1 MADARAA
8 EAMQRIITLLQVLA
22 EHPVQGV
29 PVDALLDQV
38 GGYTGKPDSQR
49 DMLGRDLR
57 HLRRVGCVIDNV
69 AGEGADAQY
78 VLRPGDDRVRV
89 TFEPAQLF
97 QLQRAA
103 VLVGGDRLGAFVAD
117 PEAAAAADA
126 PVIEDLKVPS
136 VLDQV
141 QRAVTTRAL
150 VKFDYAGRSRTV
162 HPYGLRVARRGWV
175 LEGWEQESGIA
186 KVFNLQRMKALQIDR
201 PDTAAAPERSTRPTL
216 DPLRYEIDEPVSAVL
231 QVPTRFR
238 HQVDA
243 ELHHPLTARPGPEVA
258 GEPTEILEFRV
269 TNHLNFAIRVLRLD
283 ERVTLLGGD
292 RIRSVVAE
300 MLQALMEVE

>member
-1 MADARAA
+1 MADTRAA
-8 EAMQRIITLLQVLA
+8 DAMQRIITLLQVLA
-22 EHPVQGV
+22 DHPVQGV
-29 PVDALLDQV
+29 PVDALLGQV
-38 GGYTGKPDSQR
+38 GSYHGKPDSQR
-49 DMLGRDLR
+49 DMLGRDLK

-69 AGEGADAQY
+69 AGEGADARY
-78 VLRPGDDRVRV
+78 VLRPGDDRIRV

-103 VLVGGDRLGAFVAD
+103 VLVGGDRLGAFVSD
-117 PEAAAAADA
+117 PEAATAGEA
-126 PVIEDLKVPS
+126 PVIEDLTVPS
-136 VLDQV
+136 VLDEV

-162 HPYGLRVARRGWV
+162 HPYGLRVAPRGWV

-186 KVFNLQRMKALQIDR
+186 KVFNLQRMKAVQIGR
-201 PDTAAAPERSTRPTL
+201 PDTASPPERSARPTL
-216 DPLRYEIDEPVSAVL
+216 DPLRYEIDEPVAAEL
-231 QVPTRFR
+231 QVSTRFR

-243 ELHHPLTARPGPEVA
+243 ELHHPLTVRPGPEVA
-258 GEPTEILEFRV
+258 GEPTEILEYRV

-292 RIRSVVAE
+292 EIRALVAD
-300 MLQALMEVE
+300 MLRLLLEVE

>member
-1 MADARAA
+1 MADTRAA

-29 PVDALLDQV
+29 AVDALLEQV
-38 GGYTGKPDSQR
+38 GSYSGKPDSQR
-49 DMLGRDLR
+49 DMLGRDLK

-69 AGEGADAQY
+69 AGEGADARY
-78 VLRPGDDRVRV
+78 VLRPGDDRIRV
-89 TFEPAQLF
+89 TFEPAQRF

-103 VLVGGDRLGAFVAD
+103 VLVGGDRLGAFVSD
-117 PEAAAAADA
+117 PEAAAGEA
-126 PVIEDLKVPS
+126 PVVEDLTVPS
-136 VLDQV
+136 VLDDV

-150 VKFDYAGRSRTV
+150 VKFDYAGRPRTV
-162 HPYGLRVARRGWV
+162 HPYGLRVAPRGWV

-186 KVFNLQRMKALQIDR
+186 KVFNLQRMRAVQIGR
-201 PDTAAAPERSTRPTL
+201 PNTASPPERSTRPTL
-216 DPLRYEIDEPVSAVL
+216 DPLRYEIDEPVTAEL

-243 ELHHPLTARPGPEVA
+243 ELHHPLTVRPGPEAA
-258 GEPTEILEFRV
+258 GEPTEILQYRV
-269 TNHLNFAIRVLRLD
+269 TNHLNFGIRVLRLD

-292 RIRSVVAE
+292 EIRALVAD
-300 MLQALMEVE
+300 MLRALLEVE